1 MREKIERN
9 SGRKL
14 AKNKTLITFVSAFI
28 LLSTVTFIPT
38 VYGKITIDR
47 VETEKSELISNIL
60 EFKEELYKYI
70 DKVEVASFNDDFE
83 KYWEEYKR
91 GKKIWNG
98 NFVDK
103 DNNILPNTPKLVED
117 SWEGENFYEWYL
129 NGCDYLYG
137 LDDDRGQS
145 AFFKLNTIGFYTI
158 AILII
163 ITALTYSAG
172 IFLDESWFF
181 VCGIAGLAGG
191 VISIVQLRWDWYIFL
206 YLLYGVNAFLNMLE
220 RGNIDLEVE
229 LTGDKEIISQYTVEA
244 YSIEAQEKFDQTGG
258 KFDGANWSMT
268 EFTYNLV
275 QTDEEPYQ
283 PNSDH
288 YSIDYPYYEPS
299 DEDGTNHKQWTKAV
313 PPPGDWK
320 IMVLDQAG
328 TIVQEK
334 EVNIDPRNSCNVQ
347 FIFE

>member
-1 MREKIERN
+1 MKGKIEENLRIRFRQ
-9 SGRKL
+9 S
-14 AKNKTLITFVSAFI
+14 KTIITFVSIFI
-28 LLSTVTFIPT
+28 ILSTVTFIPSVHGHST
-38 VYGKITIDR
+38 IERVEKEKSDIMGKIL
-47 VETEKSELISNIL
+47 EAQAELNN
-60 EFKEELYKYI
+60 YI
-70 DKVEVASFNDDFE
+70 DKIEPLSVNDDFE
-83 KYWEEYKR
+83 KYWKEYKR

-117 SWEGENFYEWYL
+117 SWEGKNFYEWYL

-145 AFFKLNTIGFYTI
+145 AFFKINKLGFYAV

-163 ITALTYSAG
+163 ITALTYFAG
-172 IFLDESWFF
+172 IFIEASWFF
-181 VCGIAGLAGG
+181 VCGITGLASGA
-191 VISIVQLRWDWYIFL
+191 ISIVQLRWDWYIFL

-220 RGNIDLEVE
+220 RGNVDLEVE

-244 YSIEAQEKFDQTGG
+244 YSIEAQEKFDQNGG

-268 EFTYNLV
+268 EFTYNLI

-283 PNSDH
+283 PNSDY

-320 IMVLDQAG
+320 IMVLDQSG
-328 TIVQEK
+328 EIVQEK
-334 EVNIDPRNSCNVQ
+334 EVNIDPRTSCIVQ
-347 FIFE
+347 FNFE